1 MYIIKIVCILHTYIY
16 DSTHNMLFMP
26 VLPGP
31 PKATAMDDGSF
42 TPRTERVTLGKGR
55 FCTAL
60 PPLSGQIWV
69 PNAPRRLEIS

>member
-1 MYIIKIVCILHTYIY
+1 MHITHIYIY